1 MYLVPLKFH
10 GTRNLNV
17 MIFEVR
23 GYVNFPDSSHVER

>member
-10 GTRNLNV
+10 GTLNLNV

-23 GYVNFPDSSHVER
+23 GYANFLIAAM